1 MAAEDERDKA
11 FLSTWLLTRF
21 SLIQDWNGEMW
32 VNTVG
37 KFDIASKI
45 QGELFEFLTQFL
57 GDEILEFLSQVL
69 KGCVW
74 LKISFLEC

>member
-1 MAAEDERDKA
+1 MAAEDERDNA

-37 KFDIASKI
+37 KLYPQAPQDTIPTTTF
-45 QGELFEFLTQFL
+45 FPL
-57 GDEILEFLSQVL
+57 GDLQT
-69 KGCVW
+69 KGPPE
-74 LKISFLEC
+74 SP